1 MRPAPEKYRGLEF
14 SIYAGAFVFGVV
26 MSSLGSIL
34 PALFDGIGFEKADA
48 GRLFLT
54 MNFFMLLGSLV
65 FGPVCDRFGFR
76 RLLMFSSLLIGGAFG
91 ALAAAGRYGHI
102 LAALAALGF
111 GGGTMNGGTNAL
123 INDISPERR
132 RSSLNLLGIFF
143 GIGALLTPFL
153 IGTLLDRLG
162 ITPDPDL
169 SAGHVDCPVSAVP
182 ERRVSG
188 SQTRRWILAGGTAF
202 CPGESAAFSFGFLL
216 FFQSGN
222 GFTIGGWV
230 STYLGERFGLSGS
243 VSAYVLAGYWAAVMV
258 GRLLVSRFGGRIA
271 SSTLVLGSSV
281 LALTGC
287 LGLILAGPQAAVC
300 ASVVLIGLGFA
311 AIFPTTLAQ
320 AGTVFPEYSGTAFSV
335 ILVMALSGG
344 MSAPWLVGRIAQTHG
359 VGAGFWITASSCAAI
374 AVLQVIIRL
383 RGRQPQH

>member
-1 MRPAPEKYRGLEF
+1 M
-14 SIYAGAFVFGVV
+14 
-26 MSSLGSIL
+26 
-34 PALFDGIGFEKADA
+34 
-48 GRLFLT
+48 
-54 MNFFMLLGSLV
+54 
-65 FGPVCDRFGFR
+65 
-76 RLLMFSSLLIGGAFG
+76 
-91 ALAAAGRYGHI
+91 
-102 LAALAALGF
+102 
-111 GGGTMNGGTNAL
+111 
-123 INDISPERR
+123 
-132 RSSLNLLGIFF
+132 LGIFF

-162 ITPDPDL
+162 LHLILICLLAMSIAPFLLFL
-169 SAGHVDCPVSAVP
+169 SAGFPAPKH
-182 ERRVSG
+182 E
-188 SQTRRWILAGGTAF
+188 GGF
-202 CPGESAAFSFGFLL
+202 SRGELRSVLGNPLLFLFGFLL

-222 GFTIGGWV
+222 EFTIGGWV

-383 RGRQPQH
+383 RSRQTQH